1 MTNYFG
7 KNYEDEARWQSYYC
21 QIHEV
26 MNLKPEVVLEIGKG
40 SGLVS
45 VVLKSRGIN
54 HTSLDISPKVCPDI
68 EGSVLELPIEDNAY
82 DVTLCAEVLEHL
94 PWEDFSKALSE
105 IKRVTKRGVVLS
117 LPHWGWMFQL
127 RIKIPLLKRLNLFW
141 KLSGLKTHP
150 QGGDHYWEIGKK
162 GFPLSKITDAIEGE
176 GFSIRKTY
184 MKADAPYHRFFILD
198 IT

>member
-1 MTNYFG
+1 MTDYFG

-21 QIHEV
+21 QVREV
-26 MNLKPEVVLEIGKG
+26 TDWKPENVLEIGKG

-45 VVLKSRGIN
+45 TILKSRGII
-54 HTSLDISPKVCPDI
+54 HSSLDISPEVQPDI
-68 EGSVLELPIEDNAY
+68 VGSVLELPMEDSAY

-105 IKRVTKRGVVLS
+105 IKRVTRRGVVLS

-127 RIKIPLLKRLNLFW
+127 RIKIPLLKRLDVFC
-141 KLSGLKTHP
+141 KLSGLKSHS

-162 GFPLSKITDAIEGE
+162 NYPLSKIVNEIESA